1 MMPLN
6 GLKPEPALGSASI
19 AEGGEDVKG
28 ASARTAA
35 HAVSG
40 FASADSSGA
49 GPLERLSE
57 LLGAGASRHAVRQG
71 ASRLR
76 RWHVVCAAVII
87 AALALGLCWRYLPDV
102 YAWLSNPDAVHAYVE
117 QHGVL
122 SRIAI
127 VGINTLQIV
136 LAFLPGE
143 PIELASGYAF
153 GFWEGTAVC
162 LVASGLGSS
171 LVYWAVRRWGWKVM
185 GLFFTRDQFER
196 FSWLKDAR
204 KLELIMLIIFLI
216 PGTPKDFLTYFAGL
230 TRMRFGAVLAIATV
244 GRIPSIVTSTIAAS
258 AFGAGEYGIMIGSM
272 AVAVLLAV
280 LGAVAYKAL
289 EGRARR

>member
-102 YAWLSNPDAVHAYVE
+102 YA
-117 QHGVL
+117 
-122 SRIAI
+122 
-127 VGINTLQIV
+127 
-136 LAFLPGE
+136 
-143 PIELASGYAF
+143 
-153 GFWEGTAVC
+153 
-162 LVASGLGSS
+162 
-171 LVYWAVRRWGWKVM
+171 
-185 GLFFTRDQFER
+185 
-196 FSWLKDAR
+196 
-204 KLELIMLIIFLI
+204 
-216 PGTPKDFLTYFAGL
+216 
-230 TRMRFGAVLAIATV
+230 
-244 GRIPSIVTSTIAAS
+244 
-258 AFGAGEYGIMIGSM
+258 
-272 AVAVLLAV
+272 
-280 LGAVAYKAL
+280 
-289 EGRARR
+289 